1 MQVVVCLHHL
11 GCLYFNVET
20 TCPCRVYSYSVLL
33 SISACK
39 YSVLITVSID
49 QECFDV
55 KVDAPSSRQQQSHL
69 SRRGAAAQLFNQCVP
84 SRGLLHVGGMLVV

>member
-20 TCPCRVYSYSVLL
+20 TCLCRVDSYSVKLL

-55 KVDAPSSRQQQSHL
+55 KVDAPS
-69 SRRGAAAQLFNQCVP
+69 
-84 SRGLLHVGGMLVV
+84 